1 VGESRVQRKT
11 RLMLIDIR
19 GNGRFPCLIFIG
31 ISRDSGIVGI
41 IFSILL
47 RLNLDISSR
56 SLLLSFFNPPSLC
69 SLSLSL
75 SLSLSVSLRRDAAL
89 SVRPLTINKR
99 SSIKYRDKVSRCAR
113 GCIGM
118 SGDSPIAARDGTINA
133 SRDRL
138 LAASLVSASVAARK
152 LLAPA

>member
-1 VGESRVQRKT
+1 
-11 RLMLIDIR
+11 MLIDIR

-41 IFSILL
+41 IF
-47 RLNLDISSR
+47 
-56 SLLLSFFNPPSLC
+56 
-69 SLSLSL
+69 LSLSL